1 MEFLK
6 NNFDIQSSDEL
17 SDIAESTI
25 QSGRNQK
32 IENILAQIN
41 SKLEKMP
48 AEERKEYLQKLR
60 DRIDM
65 TIIKKEKKLFEAD
78 STDKEDEFD
87 FGISMLKPL
96 EDDEEKIIDSSLQSD
111 ALLPCLPHHK
121 EARLL
126 LPLFPTWGEVL

>member
-48 AEERKEYLQKLR
+48 AEERNEYLQKLR

-87 FGISMLKPL
+87 FDISMLKPL
-96 EDDEEKIIDSSLQSD
+96 EDDEEKIIDFDISLLKPLDDIVSQ
-111 ALLPCLPHHK
+111 HK
-121 EARLL
+121 R
-126 LPLFPTWGEVL
+126 

>member
-65 TIIKKEKKLFEAD
+65 TIIKKEKKLDLCQLFRHIFSNNIYLTVFKFIPISFWQAEIFLIFY
-78 STDKEDEFD
+78 SRLFD
-87 FGISMLKPL
+87 
-96 EDDEEKIIDSSLQSD
+96 
-111 ALLPCLPHHK
+111 
-121 EARLL
+121 
-126 LPLFPTWGEVL
+126 

>member
-48 AEERKEYLQKLR
+48 AEEIKEYLQKLR

-87 FGISMLKPL
+87 FDISMLKPL
-96 EDDEEKIIDSSLQSD
+96 EDDEEKIIDFDISLLKPLDDIVSQ
-111 ALLPCLPHHK
+111 HK
-121 EARLL
+121 R
-126 LPLFPTWGEVL
+126 

>member
-1 MEFLK
+1 MDFFK
-6 NNFDIQSSDEL
+6 NNFDIESSDEL

-48 AEERKEYLQKLR
+48 PKERKEYLQKLR

-65 TIIKKEKKLFEAD
+65 TIIKKEKKLFETDTA
-78 STDKEDEFD
+78 DKEDEFD
-87 FGISMLKPL
+87 FDISMLKPL
-96 EDDEEKIIDSSLQSD
+96 EEEEEEIIDFDISSLKPIDDTETQ
-111 ALLPCLPHHK
+111 HK
-121 EARLL
+121 
-126 LPLFPTWGEVL
+126 GK

>member
-17 SDIAESTI
+17 SDIDESII
-25 QSGRNQK
+25 QSDRNQK

-48 AEERKEYLQKLR
+48 PEERKEYLQKLR

-65 TIIKKEKKLFEAD
+65 TIIKKEKQLLEAD
-78 STDKEDEFD
+78 SADKEDEFD
-87 FGISMLKPL
+87 FDISMLKPL
-96 EDDEEKIIDSSLQSD
+96 EDDDEEIIDFDISSLKPIDEIGTQ
-111 ALLPCLPHHK
+111 HK
-121 EARLL
+121 R
-126 LPLFPTWGEVL
+126 

>member
-1 MEFLK
+1 
-6 NNFDIQSSDEL
+6 
-17 SDIAESTI
+17 
-25 QSGRNQK
+25 
-32 IENILAQIN
+32 
-41 SKLEKMP
+41 MP

-96 EDDEEKIIDSSLQSD
+96 EDDEEKIIDFDISLLKPLDDIVSQ
-111 ALLPCLPHHK
+111 HK
-121 EARLL
+121 R
-126 LPLFPTWGEVL
+126 

>member
-17 SDIAESTI
+17 SDIDESII
-25 QSGRNQK
+25 QSDSNQK

-48 AEERKEYLQKLR
+48 PEERKEYLQKLR

-65 TIIKKEKKLFEAD
+65 TIIKKEKQLLEAD
-78 STDKEDEFD
+78 SADKEDEFD
-87 FGISMLKPL
+87 FDISMLKPL
-96 EDDEEKIIDSSLQSD
+96 EDDDEEIIDFDISSLKPIDEIGTQ
-111 ALLPCLPHHK
+111 HK
-121 EARLL
+121 R
-126 LPLFPTWGEVL
+126 

>member
-87 FGISMLKPL
+87 FDISMLKPL
-96 EDDEEKIIDSSLQSD
+96 EDDEEKIIDFDISLLKPLDDIVPQ
-111 ALLPCLPHHK
+111 HK
-121 EARLL
+121 R
-126 LPLFPTWGEVL
+126 

>member
-1 MEFLK
+1 MDFFK
-6 NNFDIQSSDEL
+6 NNFDIESSDEL

-48 AEERKEYLQKLR
+48 PEERKEYLQKLR

-65 TIIKKEKKLFEAD
+65 TIIKKEKKLFETDTA
-78 STDKEDEFD
+78 DKEDEFD
-87 FGISMLKPL
+87 FDISMLKPL
-96 EDDEEKIIDSSLQSD
+96 EEEEEEIIDFDISSLKPIDDTETQ
-111 ALLPCLPHHK
+111 HK
-121 EARLL
+121 
-126 LPLFPTWGEVL
+126 GK

>member
-6 NNFDIQSSDEL
+6 NDFDIQSSDEL

-25 QSGRNQK
+25 QSGKNQK

-48 AEERKEYLQKLR
+48 PEKRKEYLQKLK

-65 TIIKKEKKLFEAD
+65 TIIKKEKKFFEAD
-78 STDKEDEFD
+78 NADKEDEFD
-87 FGISMLKPL
+87 FDISMLKSL
-96 EDDEEKIIDSSLQSD
+96 KEEEEAIIDFDISSLKPIDDIGNQ
-111 ALLPCLPHHK
+111 HK
-121 EARLL
+121 R
-126 LPLFPTWGEVL
+126 